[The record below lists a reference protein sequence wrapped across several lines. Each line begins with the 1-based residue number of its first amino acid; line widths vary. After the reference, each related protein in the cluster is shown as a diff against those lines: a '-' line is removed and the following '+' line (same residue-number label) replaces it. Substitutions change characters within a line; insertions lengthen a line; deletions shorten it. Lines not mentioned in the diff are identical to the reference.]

1 MEEKMYQDIVRFHTE
16 ELNKYPQYVYKMPA
30 AERCGVK
37 ANFKKSARKYQVIDG
52 ILMYKNREV
61 LTVNRLPS
69 ILHACHDNP
78 STGGHF
84 GRDKT
89 YSKIAERY
97 YWTGMT
103 KTIANYV
110 SKCKICF
117 AVNPEIKKDSP
128 PLQSIPVPS

>member
-1 MEEKMYQDIVRFHTE
+1 MEEKRYKDIVRFHTE
-16 ELNKYPQYVYKMPA
+16 EQNKYPQHIYKMPA
-30 AERCGVK
+30 REKNNEK
-37 ANFKKSARKYQVIDG
+37 ANFKKTAHKYQVVDG

-89 YSKIAERY
+89 YGKIAERY

-103 KTIANYV
+103 KTIANKRH
-110 SKCKICF
+110 SQS
-117 AVNPEIKKDSP
+117 ANSDESHSP
-128 PLQSIPVPS
+128 P